1 RPDGHWP
8 LQPGGGGR
16 GNSVYGR
23 ANCARSQNRRHRG
36 QDHGGAGRADAQEP
50 RGDPQSRGVRIRPGR
65 EDDRVSRGHGRFF
78 GDERGVREVFR
89 DAQAGTLH
97 HPGRGV
103 AEGGAR
109 GDRCDREGQ
118 MNPPRVLL
126 WALLVA
132 AGAVPGP
139 AAAQSRRTPAD
150 SQLAR
155 DIFRELIEINTTD
168 SLGNTP
174 RAARAVAQ
182 RLLAAGFPAADV
194 RVLIGPDAKHG
205 NLVAR
210 YRGTGTGGRPI
221 IGFAHL
227 DVVPARRADWSV
239 DPFALLEK
247 DGYFYGR
254 GTTDD
259 KVGDAILVA
268 DFIRLKRAGFKPR
281 RDLILMLTGD
291 EETAGSCIA
300 WLVTKHRDLIDAEFA
315 LNTDAGGGVLR
326 DGHRVMFV
334 VQASEKVYATYALE
348 ATDKGGHR
356 SLPRPADN
364 PIYRLAGVL
373 ERLAAY
379 HFPVQ
384 LNEVSRAFFERSAA
398 IETGQL
404 ADDMRGVLKDP
415 PDSAAVAR
423 LSAVPFYNSKLR
435 TTCVAT
441 MLAAGHA
448 ENALP
453 QAARATVNCRILP
466 GEPAAPVEATLTR
479 FGGDDRITVS
489 TVYTPV
495 PSPPS
500 PLTPAIM
507 GPLERL
513 VADQFPGVPIVP
525 VMEAGAT
532 DGLFLR
538 NAGIPTYG
546 VSAVF
551 EDPNDI
557 RAHGRDE
564 RIGVQ
569 SFYDALEFWHHML
582 RT

>member
-1 RPDGHWP
+1 
-8 LQPGGGGR
+8 
-16 GNSVYGR
+16 
-23 ANCARSQNRRHRG
+23 
-36 QDHGGAGRADAQEP
+36 
-50 RGDPQSRGVRIRPGR
+50 
-65 EDDRVSRGHGRFF
+65 
-78 GDERGVREVFR
+78 
-89 DAQAGTLH
+89 
-97 HPGRGV
+97 
-103 AEGGAR
+103 
-109 GDRCDREGQ
+109 

-132 AGAVPGP
+132 AVAVRGP

-150 SQLAR
+150 SQPAR

-174 RAARAVAQ
+174 RAARAMAQ

-194 RVLIGPDAKHG
+194 RVLLGPDAKHG

-210 YRGTGTGGRPI
+210 YRGTGAGGGGRPI
-221 IGFAHL
+221 IVFAHL

-239 DPFALLEK
+239 DPFTFLEK

-254 GTTDD
+254 GTTDN
-259 KVGDAILVA
+259 KAGAAMLVA
-268 DFIRLKRAGFKPR
+268 DFIRLKQAGFKPR
-281 RDLILMLTGD
+281 RDLILMLNGD

-300 WLVTKHRDLIDAEFA
+300 WVVAKHRDLIDAEFA

-326 DGHRVMFV
+326 DGRRVMFV
-334 VQASEKVYATYALE
+334 VQASEKVYATYVLE
-348 ATDKGGHR
+348 ATDKGGHS

-364 PIYRLAGVL
+364 PVYRLAPVL
-373 ERLAAY
+373 ERLAQY
-379 HFPVQ
+379 QFPVK
-384 LNEVSRAFFERSAA
+384 LNEVSRTFFERSAA
-398 IETGQL
+398 LETGSL

-415 PDSAAVAR
+415 PDSAAVAH

-441 MLAAGHA
+441 MMAAGHA

-453 QAARATVNCRILP
+453 QSARLTVNCRILP
-466 GEPAAPVEATLTR
+466 GEPASDVEATLR
-479 FGGDDRITVS
+479 RLAPDDRITLRA
-489 TVYTPV
+489 TNTPT

-500 PLTPAIM
+500 PLTASIM
-507 GPLERL
+507 GPLEQL
-513 VADQFPGVPIVP
+513 VAEQFPGIPVVP

-532 DGLFLR
+532 DGLALR

-551 EDPNDI
+551 EEQNDV

-564 RIGVQ
+564 RVGVQ
-569 SFYDALEFWHHML
+569 SFYDALEFWYRMMQAFASGRL
-582 RT
+582 TR

>member
-1 RPDGHWP
+1 MSRLTLVIVAALRWSVPDGASAQIEAP
-8 LQPGGGGR
+8 
-16 GNSVYGR
+16 SADR
-23 ANCARSQNRRHRG
+23 A
-36 QDHGGAGRADAQEP
+36 
-50 RGDPQSRGVRIRPGR
+50 
-65 EDDRVSRGHGRFF
+65 
-78 GDERGVREVFR
+78 
-89 DAQAGTLH
+89 
-97 HPGRGV
+97 
-103 AEGGAR
+103 
-109 GDRCDREGQ
+109 
-118 MNPPRVLL
+118 
-126 WALLVA
+126 
-132 AGAVPGP
+132 
-139 AAAQSRRTPAD
+139 
-150 SQLAR
+150 LAR
-155 DIFRELIEINTTD
+155 DILRELVEINTTD

-174 RAARAVAQ
+174 RAARAMAR
-182 RLLAAGFPAADV
+182 RLVAAGFPAADV
-194 RVLIGPDAKHG
+194 RVLIGPDARHG

-210 YRGTGTGGRPI
+210 YRGTATATAGRPI

-247 DGYFYGR
+247 DGYFDGR

-281 RDLILMLTGD
+281 RDLILVLTGD

-326 DGHRVMFV
+326 DGRRVMFT
-334 VQASEKVYATYALE
+334 VQASEKVYATYAL
-348 ATDKGGHR
+348 AAVDKGGHS
-356 SLPRPADN
+356 SLPRHADN
-364 PIYRLAGVL
+364 PLYRLARGL
-373 ERLAAY
+373 QRLADSQFA
-379 HFPVQ
+379 VQ
-384 LNEVSRAFFERSAA
+384 LNEISRAFFERSAA
-398 IETGQL
+398 IEAGQL

-415 PDSAAVAR
+415 PDSGPVAR

-466 GEPAAPVEATLTR
+466 GEPAAAVEATLTR
-479 FGGDDRITVS
+479 LAGDDRITVS

-507 GPLERL
+507 SPLGRL

-551 EDPNDI
+551 EDPNDT

-569 SFYDALEFWHHML
+569 TFYDALEFWHHML
-582 RT
+582 RAFAS

>member
-1 RPDGHWP
+1 MTLHAAVLCGA
-8 LQPGGGGR
+8 LLLVLPGG
-16 GNSVYGR
+16 
-23 ANCARSQNRRHRG
+23 
-36 QDHGGAGRADAQEP
+36 
-50 RGDPQSRGVRIRPGR
+50 
-65 EDDRVSRGHGRFF
+65 
-78 GDERGVREVFR
+78 
-89 DAQAGTLH
+89 
-97 HPGRGV
+97 
-103 AEGGAR
+103 
-109 GDRCDREGQ
+109 
-118 MNPPRVLL
+118 
-126 WALLVA
+126 
-132 AGAVPGP
+132 
-139 AAAQSRRTPAD
+139 AAAQTETPAAGRR
-150 SQLAR
+150 LAR

-174 RAARAVAQ
+174 RAARVMAQ
-182 RLLAAGFPAADV
+182 RLLAAGFPAPDV

-210 YRGTGTGGRPI
+210 YRGTGRARPI
-221 IGFAHL
+221 VVFAHL

-239 DPFALLEK
+239 DPFTLLEK

-268 DFIRLKRAGFKPR
+268 DFIRLKQTRFKPR
-281 RDLILMLTGD
+281 GDLILVLTGD

-300 WLVTKHRDLIDAEFA
+300 WLVTKHRDLIDADFA

-326 DGHRVMFV
+326 DGQRVMFV
-334 VQASEKVYATYALE
+334 VQASEKVYATYVLE
-348 ATDKGGHR
+348 ATDKGGHS

-364 PIYRLAGVL
+364 PVYRLAPVL
-373 ERLAAY
+373 ERLAQY
-379 HFPVQ
+379 QFPVK

-398 IETGQL
+398 LETGAL
-404 ADDMRGVLKDP
+404 AEDLAGVLKDP

-441 MLAAGHA
+441 MMEAGHA

-453 QAARATVNCRILP
+453 QSARVTVNCRILP
-466 GEPAAPVEATLTR
+466 GEPASEVEATLR
-479 FGGDDRITVS
+479 RLAADDRIALRA
-489 TVYTPV
+489 VYAPV

-507 GPLERL
+507 GPIERL
-513 VADQFPGVPIVP
+513 VAEQFPHVPIVP

-551 EDPNDI
+551 EEQNDV

-564 RIGVQ
+564 RLRVQ
-569 SFYDALEFWHHML
+569 SFYEALEFWYRMMRAYAGESEHG
-582 RT
+582 

>member
-1 RPDGHWP
+1 MRRLGVVIAGALLWSFP
-8 LQPGGGGR
+8 
-16 GNSVYGR
+16 GR
-23 ANCARSQNRRHRG
+23 A
-36 QDHGGAGRADAQEP
+36 
-50 RGDPQSRGVRIRPGR
+50 V
-65 EDDRVSRGHGRFF
+65 
-78 GDERGVREVFR
+78 
-89 DAQAGTLH
+89 
-97 HPGRGV
+97 
-103 AEGGAR
+103 
-109 GDRCDREGQ
+109 
-118 MNPPRVLL
+118 
-126 WALLVA
+126 
-132 AGAVPGP
+132 
-139 AAAQSRRTPAD
+139 AQSQAPSSDRA
-150 SQLAR
+150 LAR
-155 DIFRELIEINTTD
+155 DILRELVEINTTD

-174 RAARAVAQ
+174 RAARAMAR
-182 RLLAAGFPAADV
+182 RLVAAGFPAADV

-239 DPFALLEK
+239 DPFTFLEQ

-281 RDLILMLTGD
+281 RDLIIVLTGD
-291 EETAGSCIA
+291 EETAGSCIG
-300 WLVTKHRDLIDAEFA
+300 WLVNKHRDLIDAEFA

-326 DGHRVMFV
+326 DGRRVMFA

-348 ATDKGGHR
+348 ATDKGGHS

-364 PIYRLAGVL
+364 PVYRLAPALG
-373 ERLAAY
+373 RLAAY
-379 HFPVQ
+379 QFPVK
-384 LNEVSRAFFERSAA
+384 LNEVSRGFFERSAA
-398 IETGQL
+398 LETGAL
-404 ADDMRGVLKDP
+404 AEDMRGVLKDP
-415 PDSAAVAR
+415 PDSAAVAH

-441 MLAAGHA
+441 MMEAGHA

-453 QAARATVNCRILP
+453 QSARATVNCRILP
-466 GEPAAPVEATLTR
+466 GEPAAEVTATLER
-479 FGGDDRITVS
+479 LAADDRIALR
-489 TVYTPV
+489 TVYAPI

-500 PLTPAIM
+500 PITSAIM
-507 GPLERL
+507 GPIERL
-513 VADQFPGVPIVP
+513 VAEQFPNVPIVP

-551 EDPNDI
+551 EEQNDV

-564 RIGVQ
+564 RLRVQ
-569 SFYDALEFWHHML
+569 SFYEALEFWYRMMRAYAGESEHG
-582 RT
+582 

>member
-1 RPDGHWP
+1 M
-8 LQPGGGGR
+8 
-16 GNSVYGR
+16 R
-23 ANCARSQNRRHRG
+23 A
-36 QDHGGAGRADAQEP
+36 
-50 RGDPQSRGVRIRPGR
+50 VR
-65 EDDRVSRGHGRFF
+65 V
-78 GDERGVREVFR
+78 VLVL
-89 DAQAGTLH
+89 AGTL
-97 HPGRGV
+97 
-103 AEGGAR
+103 
-109 GDRCDREGQ
+109 
-118 MNPPRVLL
+118 LS
-126 WALLVA
+126 
-132 AGAVPGP
+132 AG
-139 AAAQSRRTPAD
+139 AAAQDGLSPAD
-150 SQLAR
+150 RALAR
-155 DIFRELIEINTTD
+155 DIFKQLIEINTTD

-174 RAARAVAQ
+174 RAARAMAQ
-182 RLLAAGFPAADV
+182 RLRAAGFAAPDV
-194 RVLIGPDAKHG
+194 RVLIGPDATHG

-210 YRGTGTGGRPI
+210 YRGTATGGRPI
-221 IGFAHL
+221 VVFAHL
-227 DVVPARRADWSV
+227 DVVPARRSDWSV
-239 DPFALLEK
+239 DPFTFLEK

-268 DFIRLKRAGFKPR
+268 DFIRLKRAGFRP
-281 RDLILMLTGD
+281 T
-291 EETAGSCIA
+291 
-300 WLVTKHRDLIDAEFA
+300 RDLIDAEFA

-326 DGHRVMFV
+326 DGRRVMFT
-334 VQASEKVYATYALE
+334 VQASEKVYATYAL
-348 ATDKGGHR
+348 AAVDKGGHS

-364 PIYRLAGVL
+364 PIYRLARVL
-373 ERLAAY
+373 HRLADY
-379 HFPVQ
+379 KFPVQ

-398 IETGQL
+398 IETGLL

-415 PDSAAVAR
+415 PDSGPVAR

-466 GEPAAPVEATLTR
+466 GEPAADVEATLTR
-479 FGGDDRITVS
+479 LGGDDRITVS

-495 PSPPS
+495 PSPPT

-507 GPLERL
+507 SPLERL

-582 RT
+582 QAFAS

>member
-1 RPDGHWP
+1 MR
-8 LQPGGGGR
+8 LVIR
-16 GNSVYGR
+16 FVAR
-23 ANCARSQNRRHRG
+23 VACA
-36 QDHGGAGRADAQEP
+36 AL
-50 RGDPQSRGVRIRPGR
+50 
-65 EDDRVSRGHGRFF
+65 
-78 GDERGVREVFR
+78 
-89 DAQAGTLH
+89 TL
-97 HPGRGV
+97 
-103 AEGGAR
+103 ALL
-109 GDRCDREGQ
+109 
-118 MNPPRVLL
+118 PRV
-126 WALLVA
+126 
-132 AGAVPGP
+132 GAT
-139 AAAQSRRTPAD
+139 QSGLSDAERR
-150 SQLAR
+150 LAR

-174 RAARAVAQ
+174 RAARVMAQ
-182 RLLAAGFPAADV
+182 RLLAAGFPAPDV

-210 YRGTGTGGRPI
+210 YPGTSGGRPI

-239 DPFALLEK
+239 DPFTFLEK

-259 KVGDAILVA
+259 KVGDAIMVA
-268 DFIRLKRAGFKPR
+268 DFIRLRRARFKPQ
-281 RDLILMLTGD
+281 RDLIMVLTGD

-300 WLVTKHRDLIDAEFA
+300 WLVNKHRDLIDAEFA

-326 DGHRVMFV
+326 DGRRVMFS

-348 ATDKGGHR
+348 ATDKGGHS

-364 PIYRLAGVL
+364 PVYRLAPGL
-373 ERLAAY
+373 GRLAAY
-379 HFPVQ
+379 QFPVK
-384 LNEVSRAFFERSAA
+384 LNEVSRGFFERSAA
-398 IETGQL
+398 LETGAL
-404 ADDMRGVLKDP
+404 AEDMRGVLKDP
-415 PDSAAVAR
+415 PDSSAVAH

-441 MLAAGHA
+441 LMQAGHA

-453 QAARATVNCRILP
+453 QSAQVTVNCRILP
-466 GEPAAPVEATLTR
+466 GEPAAEVAATLER
-479 FGGDDRITVS
+479 LAGDDRIALR
-489 TVYTPV
+489 TVYTPI

-507 GPLERL
+507 GPIERL
-513 VADQFPGVPIVP
+513 VAEQFPNVPIVP

-551 EDPNDI
+551 EEQNDV

-564 RIGVQ
+564 RLRVQ
-569 SFYDALEFWHHML
+569 SFYEALEFWYRMMQAFASA
-582 RT
+582 R

>member
-1 RPDGHWP
+1 MRRP
-8 LQPGGGGR
+8 L
-16 GNSVYGR
+16 VVL
-23 ANCARSQNRRHRG
+23 AL
-36 QDHGGAGRADAQEP
+36 
-50 RGDPQSRGVRIRPGR
+50 
-65 EDDRVSRGHGRFF
+65 
-78 GDERGVREVFR
+78 
-89 DAQAGTLH
+89 AGTLLS
-97 HPGRGV
+97 R
-103 AEGGAR
+103 A
-109 GDRCDREGQ
+109 
-118 MNPPRVLL
+118 
-126 WALLVA
+126 
-132 AGAVPGP
+132 
-139 AAAQSRRTPAD
+139 AAAQDGLAPAD
-150 SQLAR
+150 RALAR
-155 DIFRELIEINTTD
+155 DIFKQLIEINTTD

-174 RAARAVAQ
+174 RAARAMAQ
-182 RLLAAGFPAADV
+182 RLRAAGFAAPDV
-194 RVLIGPDAKHG
+194 RVLIGPDATHG

-221 IGFAHL
+221 VVFAHL
-227 DVVPARRADWSV
+227 DVVPARRSDWSV
-239 DPFALLEK
+239 DPFTFLEK

-259 KVGDAILVA
+259 KVGDAVLIA
-268 DFIRLKRAGFKPR
+268 NFIRLQRDHVKPT
-281 RDLILMLTGD
+281 RDLILVLTGD
-291 EETAGSCIA
+291 EETNGSCIQ
-300 WLVTKHRDLIDAEFA
+300 WLVTKHRDLVDAEFA

-326 DGHRVMFV
+326 DGRRVMFT
-334 VQASEKVYATYALE
+334 VQASEKVYATYALA
-348 ATDKGGHR
+348 ATDNGGHS

-364 PIYRLAGVL
+364 PIYRLAQVL

-379 HFPVQ
+379 QFPVQ

-398 IETGQL
+398 IDTGRL
-404 ADDMRGVLKDP
+404 ADDERGVLKDP

-423 LSAVPFYNSKLR
+423 LSSVPFYNSKLR

-441 MLAAGHA
+441 MFAAGHA

-466 GEPAAPVEATLTR
+466 GEPPAGVEATLR
-479 FGGDDRITVS
+479 RLAADRVSVS

-507 GPLERL
+507 STLERL
-513 VADQFPGVPIVP
+513 VRDQFPGVPIVP

-564 RIGVQ
+564 RILVQ
-569 SFYDALEFWHHML
+569 SFYDALQFWYRMMRAYAGADRAWWL
-582 RT
+582 ERSSKPSRAR